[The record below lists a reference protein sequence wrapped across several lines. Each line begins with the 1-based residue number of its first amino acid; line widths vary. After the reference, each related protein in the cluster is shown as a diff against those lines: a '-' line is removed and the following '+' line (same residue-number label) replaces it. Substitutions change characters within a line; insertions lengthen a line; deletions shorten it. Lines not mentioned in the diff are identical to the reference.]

1 MNIKIYN
8 KTIKS
13 TLINFVFNINGA
25 QITTVTKIIFIKQ
38 MISFIIQNMTHC
50 GMICVS
56 QRAQYTRMT
65 ASLPTL
71 VSPKYIKIAHRR
83 HSTSVQSVITQP
95 ILH

>member
-1 MNIKIYN
+1 
-8 KTIKS
+8 
-13 TLINFVFNINGA
+13 
-25 QITTVTKIIFIKQ
+25 

-71 VSPKYIKIAHRR
+71 VSPKYIKIARR